1 MRVRHGKGNKQRVV
15 RFGEEAALALLHYL
29 QRFRGEK
36 PGPAFL
42 TWRGKPLCRAA
53 MCTIF
58 QRLG

>member
-29 QRFRGEK
+29 KRFRGEN
-36 PGPAFL
+36 PGPVFL
-42 TWRGKPLCRAA
+42 TWRHKPLCRTA
-53 MCTIF
+53 MRTIF